1 MPGAIMYRKI
11 PLVVL
16 SCMVVCL
23 SVQVR
28 AELVQGLYSATVA
41 VSDHSEKALAGA
53 SREALSQV
61 LVKASGSVE
70 ALENTTIRSRL
81 GKSRSYV
88 QQYSYA
94 EDSQGTAALL
104 ARFEFDSVVVTR
116 LLTEAGLP
124 LWTANRSAVLV
135 WAVVE
140 GPEGRQFLS
149 WENTPSLAEDLH
161 AAFALRGVPVQL
173 PLYDLADSAALSAQ
187 EAWHLSGP
195 VVQAASVRY
204 NAENILVGRA
214 AALTTTGR
222 WMGDWAYLSAQGRID
237 RSITASDTAEF
248 LRAGVAIA
256 AEEMAARYAVAP
268 SSAQVAGVTMSV
280 RGVETYGDYAGVIS
294 WLEGLELIDQANIER
309 ISGSEIQLRLTA
321 QADASQLAAII
332 ELNRRLTPVASNIGT
347 ASAQLR
353 YQWLK

>member
-1 MPGAIMYRKI
+1 M
-11 PLVVL
+11 
-16 SCMVVCL
+16 
-23 SVQVR
+23 
-28 AELVQGLYSATVA
+28 
-41 VSDHSEKALAGA
+41 
-53 SREALSQV
+53 
-61 LVKASGSVE
+61 
-70 ALENTTIRSRL
+70 
-81 GKSRSYV
+81 
-88 QQYSYA
+88 
-94 EDSQGTAALL
+94 
-104 ARFEFDSVVVTR
+104 
-116 LLTEAGLP
+116 
-124 LWTANRSAVLV
+124 
-135 WAVVE
+135 
-140 GPEGRQFLS
+140 
-149 WENTPSLAEDLH
+149 
-161 AAFALRGVPVQL
+161 QL

-256 AEEMAARYAVAP
+256 SEEMAARYAVAP